1 MRSKKMR
8 IVLIATAAV
17 IIAGIALYRPLINYL
32 GQQAAN
38 PTGFVGR
45 VMTRIWAV
53 SFNDLREWGLSHV
66 SINDD
71 DVILSV
77 GFGSGAGIDYM
88 KGLNENIIIYGID
101 ISQEAVNSAT
111 AINQRHIDAGGV
123 ILALGNVAYLEFEDE
138 FFNLIVAGQTHMYWG
153 DVLEQGLLE
162 CHRTLKQDGILLIYA
177 EIDTTLYFLP
187 EYSNHDDFAAL
198 LYEIGFREVRIM
210 LSGNYVAFIGIK

>member
-1 MRSKKMR
+1 MR